1 MVCLDCLLFLGWSKT
16 TTHRT
21 WTSNAWECLWNPQL
35 RQPTAPPAVSAPRQ
49 PDMFVVRR
57 GLNIGNSGCFF
68 FQVCSCML
76 HAKHDLARSRRVSQP
91 NSHLILSRPQPSGQ
105 RSLAALILSSRES
118 VRGASWV
125 STLRQVAAR
134 R

>member
-1 MVCLDCLLFLGWSKT
+1 M
-16 TTHRT
+16 
-21 WTSNAWECLWNPQL
+21 
-35 RQPTAPPAVSAPRQ
+35 APPAVSAPRQ

-68 FQVCSCML
+68 SKFAAACCV